1 MMIAQYTAASIV
13 KQNKGLCTPASV
25 DSIISCNGQ
34 EDHVS
39 MAANAATKA
48 RRIVLNLERLLAIEF
63 MVTMQALDYRLP
75 LRSSPRIE
83 EIRSAYRNVVP
94 RLEGDRV
101 LHEDM
106 EATLGFLRKLE
117 VSIFYF

>member
-1 MMIAQYTAASIV
+1 
-13 KQNKGLCTPASV
+13 
-25 DSIISCNGQ
+25 
-34 EDHVS
+34 

-63 MVTMQALDYRLP
+63 MVAMQALEYRLP

-83 EIRSAYRNVVP
+83 EIHAKYRQVVP

-101 LHEDM
+101 LHDDM
-106 EATLGFLRKLE
+106 EATMVFLKKLE
-117 VSIFYF
+117 SRN